1 MQIDLQNPL
10 EIYKVIQD
18 GVELNREGNVF
29 IELIALQKPG
39 VIKELTVFYGGKP
52 KWLST
57 RHGTEELLEKRTAME
72 IHL

>member
-18 GVELNREGNVF
+18 GVELKYNREGVF
-29 IELIALQKPG
+29 FDCPSKAGCDKG
-39 VIKELTVFYGGKP
+39 TYRFYGGKP
-52 KWLST
+52 KSWQPAMG
-57 RHGTEELLEKRTAME
+57 RRNYLEKKAME